1 MSYGGTLEGGT
12 PPPPSSFPSVHTLN
26 QLTTIIWRPKA
37 QLLSAGST
45 VLSSSLHRHKGR
57 LQDVLG
63 SRSLLFI
70 NWGRLISPERPWR
83 AQLKFDSL
91 VMQMTLV
98 ICRHWFLVVFC
109 DMVITALAF
118 TAKMQKIFVWFMWLK
133 HHLHYVSIWTK
144 FCLVMGLS
152 TKRWGQNRPN
162 AD

>member
-12 PPPPSSFPSVHTLN
+12 PPPPPSSFPSVHTLN
-26 QLTTIIWRPKA
+26 QLTTIIWWPQT

-70 NWGRLISPERPWR
+70 NWGRLISPDRPWR
-83 AQLKFDSL
+83 AQLKFGSL

-98 ICRHWFLVVFC
+98 ICRRWFLVVFLWYG
-109 DMVITALAF
+109 DNSLGIYSKN
-118 TAKMQKIFVWFMWLK
+118 AKDFAKSSCGSNIIFVMFP
-133 HHLHYVSIWTK
+133 
-144 FCLVMGLS
+144 F
-152 TKRWGQNRPN
+152 GQNSV
-162 AD
+162 